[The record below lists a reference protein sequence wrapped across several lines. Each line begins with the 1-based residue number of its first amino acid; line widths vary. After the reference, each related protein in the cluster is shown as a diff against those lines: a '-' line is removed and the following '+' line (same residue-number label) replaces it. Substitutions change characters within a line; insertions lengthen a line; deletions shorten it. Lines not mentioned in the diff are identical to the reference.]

1 MDKIYKVKDQSRF
14 VKHLATYENG
24 ILTTGGLYKVEE
36 LEEMSGIVIGITYN
50 AAACTELPVDWHNI
64 RFLDDNDK
72 RQFIKEVL
80 FGSDKPYLMEDG
92 TLSQEVTDGRWHT
105 AIGGKDE

>member
-1 MDKIYKVKDQSRF
+1 MDKVYKVKDKSRF

-24 ILTTGGLYKVEE
+24 ILTTGGFYKVDE

-50 AAACTELPVDWHNI
+50 AAACTELPADWPII

-72 RQFIKEVL
+72 RQFIKEIL
-80 FGSDKPYLMEDG
+80 FNTDKPYLMEDG
-92 TLSQEVTDGRWHT
+92 TLSQEVT
-105 AIGGKDE
+105 E

>member
-1 MDKIYKVKDQSRF
+1 MDKIYRVKDQSRF
-14 VKHLATYENG
+14 VKYLATYKNG
-24 ILTTGGLYKVEE
+24 ILTTGGLYKAGE

-50 AAACTELPVDWHNI
+50 AAACTELPVDWHSI

-92 TLSQEVTDGRWHT
+92 TLSQEVTDGRWRT
-105 AIGGKDE
+105 ATGGN